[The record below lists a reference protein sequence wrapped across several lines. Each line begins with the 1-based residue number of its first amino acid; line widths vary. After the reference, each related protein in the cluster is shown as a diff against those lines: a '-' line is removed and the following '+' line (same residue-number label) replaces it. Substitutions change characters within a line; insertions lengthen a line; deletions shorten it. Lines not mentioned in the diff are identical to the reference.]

1 MGRVSKSSVLIVDD
15 SSMMRAL
22 LGRLIESSGDFAVVG
37 TAADGREAIAR
48 VRELKPDYC
57 LLDLEM
63 PGMDGLTALP
73 ALRAAAD
80 TVVIVVSS
88 VSGAGSAERRAC
100 LLAGAAAI
108 VSKPSGAISADLAET
123 RGDAILAALRACR
136 SIDAEEATA

>member
-1 MGRVSKSSVLIVDD
+1 MSKASVLIVDD

-22 LGRLIESSGDFAVVG
+22 IGRLIENSGDFAVIG
-37 TAADGREAIAR
+37 TAADGREALEKAR
-48 VRELKPDYC
+48 DLKPDYC

-88 VSGAGSAERRAC
+88 VADAGSPERRAC
-100 LLAGAAAI
+100 LLAGAAAV

-123 RGDAILAALRACR
+123 RGDAILAALRACQ
-136 SIDAEEATA
+136 SIAREEAAA